1 MVFNSTTS
9 LYLHITEDC
18 VVAQIF
24 DGDFIGRGISA
35 VEGVVPTIVT
45 PLSWPSAIASHVS
58 IQEKCDSC
66 ISEFAPPSIYTQNSE
81 LVLNRQNFFVP
92 NQIFLVGAFLVKSDR
107 LLQWLFFSFFSSDYN
122 LTLIEPLFLQSKL
135 LKLLRPSGQ
144 VRSPGISA
152 KGSPFHF
159 FLLF

>member
-107 LLQWLFFSFFSSDYN
+107 LLQWLFFSFFFVRLQFHSDWATF
-122 LTLIEPLFLQSKL
+122 LTIETTKTT
-135 LKLLRPSGQ
+135 KAIRPSPVTGN
-144 VRSPGISA
+144 
-152 KGSPFHF
+152 
-159 FLLF
+159 